1 MDYIE
6 QLIALAVIMVIFIIV
21 VIIEMRVLR
30 KRRMS
35 RSKKEPLE
43 DQAYNAILNARA
55 ISNTLA
61 RDGTNLSSANKT
73 LDLADQALKRGDYRG
88 SLSMTDQAKD
98 LMKTVKVRPD
108 VAAEP
113 TVGGGFVET
122 EPTTKEVLKDK
133 FPENYME
140 SRFSKS
146 LALEAI
152 ENARESRLDVSEAE
166 RLLGLCDDCESA
178 DDYIQALSYAVQSK
192 KAAEEAEALSTVE
205 PKTTGPGRETQTCS
219 SCGADVPLGDAFC
232 RKCGAK
238 AVVACG
244 SCGKRSNEGDVF
256 CRSCG
261 THMES

>member
-1 MDYIE
+1 MDPIE
-6 QLIALAVIMVIFIIV
+6 QLIVLAVIMVIFIIV

-88 SLSMTDQAKD
+88 SLSLTDQAKD

-140 SRFSKS
+140 SRFSRS
-146 LALEAI
+146 LASEAI
-152 ENARESRLDVSEAE
+152 GKARGSGLDVSEAD
-166 RLLGLCDDCESA
+166 RLLVLCDECESA
-178 DDYIQALSYAVQSK
+178 DDYTQALSYAVQSR
-192 KAAEEAEALSTVE
+192 KAAEEALSGVRPETAGAEREA
-205 PKTTGPGRETQTCS
+205 QTCS
-219 SCGADVPLGDAFC
+219 SCGADALPEDAFC

-238 AVVACG
+238 AVVVCDG
-244 SCGKRSNEGDVF
+244 CGKKPDEADVF

-261 THMES
+261 TRVKS